1 MLRDIFMNVPAM
13 LCLTIGA
20 FLLGVWARNKTKISL
35 LHPFI
40 ICLPTIITI
49 LVVLDIPYD
58 FYMESNNIINFLL
71 GPSVVSLG
79 LMMYDEREMI
89 KANLVPM
96 LVSVLVGSVV
106 GVVSVYLLCMA
117 FNLNELFMISL
128 APKSVTTP
136 IAIDLSAAT
145 GGNVPLTVVS
155 VVLCGF
161 TGAVFGTLLTRILRI
176 KSPVAKGLA
185 LGTASHALGT
195 SRAIEM
201 GAIEGAVS
209 GLAIALMGLA
219 TALVLPL
226 INSLFF

>member
-1 MLRDIFMNVPAM
+1 MLKDIFMNVPAM
-13 LCLTIGA
+13 LSLTIGA
-20 FLLGVWARNKTKISL
+20 FLLGVWIKTKTKISL
-35 LHPFI
+35 IHPFL
-40 ICLPTIITI
+40 ICIPTIITM
-49 LVVLDIPYD
+49 LVVMDIPYD
-58 FYMESNNIINFLL
+58 YYMESNNVINFLL

-79 LMMYDEREMI
+79 LMMYDERKII
-89 KANLVPM
+89 KENLVPM
-96 LVSVLVGSVV
+96 LVSVLVGSIV

-117 FNLNELFMISL
+117 FNLNELFMVSL

-145 GGNVPLTVVS
+145 GGNISLTVVS

-161 TGAVFGTLLTRILRI
+161 TGAVFGAIFIRLLRI

-195 SRAIEM
+195 SRAIEL

-226 INSLFF
+226 INSIFF

>member
-1 MLRDIFMNVPAM
+1 MVREIFMNVPAM
-13 LCLTIGA
+13 LCLTVGA
-20 FLLGVWARNKTKISL
+20 FLLGVWIRNKTKISL
-35 LHPFI
+35 LHPFV
-40 ICLPTIITI
+40 ICIPTIITI
-49 LVVLDIPYD
+49 LVVLEIPYD
-58 FYMESNNIINFLL
+58 YYMESNNFINFLL

-79 LMMYDEREMI
+79 LMMYDERKII

-96 LVSVLVGSVV
+96 LVSVLIGSIV
-106 GVVSVYLLCMA
+106 GVVSVYLLSMA
-117 FNLNELFMISL
+117 FGLNELFMVSL

-145 GGNVPLTVVS
+145 GGNISLTVVS

-161 TGAVFGTLLTRILRI
+161 IGAVFGALLVRILRI

-195 SRAIEM
+195 SRAIEI
-201 GAIEGAVS
+201 GALEGAVS

-226 INSLFF
+226 INSIFF